1 VASAKAGLQPPGP
14 AKAIFTSS
22 ESLLSWQRRQ
32 IEETLG
38 VPVYDR
44 YGCAEFCVS
53 FTVCPEG
60 RYHLDSEFS
69 IVEIEPLV
77 ETAESVQGPLLCT
90 GLMNHAMPFIRYRV
104 GDVATIAKT
113 PCACGH
119 PSLSALA
126 IDGRSEDFVL
136 TRDGVRLGR
145 MDHLFKDMHA
155 VHESQILQDRPGR
168 IKIRIVRTAEY
179 STADEHQLLH
189 ECSKRMRETPQ
200 GNSARSSTQSPKLNA
215 MLDHCR
221 ASVFRLVYV

>member
-1 VASAKAGLQPPGP
+1 
-14 AKAIFTSS
+14 
-22 ESLLSWQRRQ
+22 
-32 IEETLG
+32 
-38 VPVYDR
+38 
-44 YGCAEFCVS
+44 
-53 FTVCPEG
+53 
-60 RYHLDSEFS
+60 
-69 IVEIEPLV
+69 
-77 ETAESVQGPLLCT
+77 
-90 GLMNHAMPFIRYRV
+90 V

-189 ECSKRMRETPQ
+189 ECSKRMGRNMEIELDYVDSIP
-200 GNSARSSTQSPKLNA
+200 RNA
-215 MLDHCR
+215 AGKFR
-221 ASVFRLVYV
+221 AVINTIPEAQRYA